1 MSPELCE
8 ANTGRPEGDRQQYG
22 SREGLL
28 CPLSTV
34 ERSSRKKMEEETSDL
49 NNTLDQTNSDV
60 YRTFWPTAAKYTVL

>member
-22 SREGLL
+22 SRKGLL
-28 CPLSTV
+28 CPFSTV
-34 ERSSRKKMEEETSDL
+34 ERSSRKKMKEETSDL